1 MDPFQGRV
9 AVITGGAGGIG
20 SALARAFA
28 ARGAKLVLADLDAAA
43 LAKAEREHR
52 ARGSEVLAVAD

>member
-1 MDPFQGRV
+1 MMPRMDPFKNRV

-28 ARGAKLVLADLDAAA
+28 ARGSCS
-43 LAKAEREHR
+43 RTSTPR
-52 ARGSEVLAVAD
+52 TWPWS